1 MVQRLMIVCLAAVMF
16 LNVAWDVSAQVGA
29 FSREELVEYTPL
41 WTGERFPDGRP
52 KVPDDIIERM
62 EKVSI
67 EEAWGVLRR
76 HGFHHQ
82 FDAGWQTTLDH
93 PVLVGR
99 VVTGVFMPLRPDVN
113 DRINEVGKREGRIG
127 AQNSWIID
135 TLVDGDVLVVDL
147 FGKVID
153 GTFAGD
159 NLANSINTKTGNG
172 FIVDG
177 GSRDLDGILEIPDYT
192 VFVRGWDPSYL
203 KDVMLMGIN
212 SPIRIGRATAMPGD
226 IVLGGREGVLFIPPH
241 LAVEV
246 VVTSEIVRLRD
257 EFGHQRLR
265 EGKYTPGQIDAKW
278 TEDIEKDFANW
289 LKTEKGDE
297 ISDEE
302 REKLLKG
309 RTW

>member
-1 MVQRLMIVCLAAVMF
+1 MLVFTIV
-16 LNVAWDVSAQVGA
+16 WDVHAQVGA
-29 FSREELVEYTPL
+29 FSREELLEYTQP

-52 KVPDDIIERM
+52 KVPNDIIERM
-62 EKVSI
+62 KKVSV

-76 HGFHHQ
+76 HGYNHQ
-82 FDAGWQTTLDH
+82 FDAGWVTTLND

-113 DRINEVGKREGRIG
+113 DRINENGKRDGRIG

-135 TLVDGDVLVVDL
+135 TLVDDDVLVIDL
-147 FGKVID
+147 FGKVVD

-159 NLANSINTKTGNG
+159 NLANSINARTGNG

-177 GSRDLDGILEIPDYT
+177 GCRDLDGILEIPEYA

-226 IVLGGREGVLFIPPH
+226 IVFGGREGVLLIPPH
-241 LAVEV
+241 LAEEV

-257 EFGHQRLR
+257 EFGHKRLR
-265 EGKYTPGQIDAKW
+265 EGKYTPGQIDTKW
-278 TEDIEKDFANW
+278 TEEIEKDFENW
-289 LKTEKGDE
+289 LKTDKGDE

>member
-1 MVQRLMIVCLAAVMF
+1 MGHRSIISCLATVLVF
-16 LNVAWDVSAQVGA
+16 TGVWDVHAQVVV
-29 FSREELVEYTPL
+29 FSRDELLEYTSL
-41 WTGERFPDGRP
+41 WTGDRFPDGRP

-62 EKVSI
+62 KNVSV

-76 HGFHHQ
+76 HGYNHQ
-82 FDAGWQTTLDH
+82 FDGGWQTTIKD

-113 DRINEVGKREGRIG
+113 NRINEKGKRDGRIG

-135 TLVDGDVLVVDL
+135 TLVEGDVLVIDL
-147 FGKVID
+147 FGKIVD

-159 NLANSINTKTGNG
+159 NLANSINARSGKG

-177 GSRDLDGILEIPDYT
+177 GCRDLDGILEISDYP
-192 VFVRGWDPSYL
+192 VFVRGWDPSYI

-212 SPIRIGRATAMPGD
+212 CPIRIGRATAIPGD

-241 LAVEV
+241 LAEEV

-257 EFGHQRLR
+257 EFGHKRLR
-265 EGKYTPGQIDAKW
+265 EGKYTPGQIDTKW
-278 TEDIEKDFANW
+278 TEEIEKDFENW
-289 LKTEKGDE
+289 LKTDKGDE

-302 REKLLKG
+302 RERLLKG